1 MPGTMTTITVE
12 GKPVDAYVAVPEGQ
26 GPFPGVA
33 VAMHVFGVDRFV
45 RGKCD
50 ELAQAGYI
58 AVAPYLFHRE
68 PTTNDALTGIAFD
81 DPARRDTAMPMKDR
95 LVDAQIQADM
105 LAAVGHIRSLPQA
118 SGRVG
123 VTGFCIGGRIAYLMG
138 VTSQEFG
145 AVGIWYGTD
154 PHLPWGHDGASP
166 QALTK
171 ELACPVVGFFGN
183 EDANPS
189 PEMVDSLGAALRA
202 AGKDYEFHRYDGAPH
217 AFNDPFNPVRF
228 TPKAAADSWPKFVS
242 FLDRYLKG

>member
-1 MPGTMTTITVE
+1 MPGTMTTLTIDGTA
-12 GKPVDAYVAVPEGQ
+12 VDTYVAMPEGP

-50 ELAQAGYI
+50 ELAAAGYI

-68 PTTNDALTGIAFD
+68 PVTNEQLTGIAFD
-81 DPARRDTAMPMKDR
+81 DPARRETAMPMKDR
-95 LVDAQIQADM
+95 LVDAQIQTD
-105 LAAVGHIRSLPQA
+105 LRAAAAHIRSLPQA

-138 VTSQEFG
+138 VSGEEFG

-154 PHLPWGHDGASP
+154 PDLPWGHEGASP
-166 QALTK
+166 QALTPQ
-171 ELACPVVGFFGN
+171 LVCPVVGFFGN

-189 PEMVDSLGAALRA
+189 PEQVDSLGAALRA

-217 AFNDPFNPVRF
+217 AFNDPFNPQRF
-228 TPKAAADSWPKFVS
+228 TPAAAADSWPKFIA
-242 FLDRYLKG
+242 FFDRCLKG